1 MSYLRERDPF
11 TRAVRQD
18 IATRYLAFRREM
30 DDELA
35 YKIIN
40 TLGKSFKSK

>member
-1 MSYLRERDPF
+1 MAFLRETDPF
-11 TRAVRQD
+11 VRSLRQD

-40 TLGKSFKSK
+40 TLGKSFKR